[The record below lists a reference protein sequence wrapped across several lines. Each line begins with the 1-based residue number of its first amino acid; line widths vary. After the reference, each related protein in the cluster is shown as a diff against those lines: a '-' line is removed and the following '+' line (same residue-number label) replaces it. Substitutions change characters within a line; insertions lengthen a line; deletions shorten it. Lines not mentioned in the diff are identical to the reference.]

1 MPVLVTICA
10 RGGSKGVPGK
20 NIKPLGGRPLI
31 DYSIKMAQA
40 FVAKYDGVIAL
51 STDDEGI
58 IRVAA
63 ECGITT
69 NYKRPAE
76 LASDTAGKVD
86 AIADLLF
93 FEEGQRNKK
102 FEYLLDLDVTSPFR
116 TMEDLET
123 AFQAFKADEN
133 ALTLFSV
140 SKAGRNPY
148 FNMVEQKE
156 NGFFGVVKPAGSGFL
171 SRQASPQVYDINGS
185 FYYYRRSFF
194 DMGTNKVITE
204 RSMIYDMPHICFDVD
219 HQIDFDFM
227 EYLVNNGKVGIEL
240 L

>member
-1 MPVLVTICA
+1 MSTLVTICA

-40 FVAKYDGVIAL
+40 FLTRYDGAIAL

-63 ECGITT
+63 ESGITT

-86 AIADLLF
+86 AIADLLL
-93 FEEGQRNKK
+93 FEEQQRNLK
-102 FEYLLDLDVTSPFR
+102 FEYVLDLDVTSPFR
-116 TMEDLET
+116 TMDDLET
-123 AFQAFKADEN
+123 AFNAFKSEET

-140 SKAGRNPY
+140 SKSGRNPY

-156 NGFFGVVKPAGSGFL
+156 NGFYGVVKSAAGGFL

-185 FYYYRRSFF
+185 FYFYRRSFF
-194 DMGTNKVITE
+194 DLGTNKVITE
-204 RSMIYDMPHICFDVD
+204 RSMIFDMPHICFDVD

-227 EYLVNNGKVGIEL
+227 EYLVNTGKVGFEL